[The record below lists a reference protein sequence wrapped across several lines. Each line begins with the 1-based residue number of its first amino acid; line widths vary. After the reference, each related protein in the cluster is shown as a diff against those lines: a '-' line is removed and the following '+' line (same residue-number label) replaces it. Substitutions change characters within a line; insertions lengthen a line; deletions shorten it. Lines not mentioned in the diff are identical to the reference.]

1 MASRDEDGGTPAG
14 PLAGARARPRLST
27 PPSSGLGDGALSPE
41 LKAGRSSFERGGSFP
56 TRAAAVVR
64 GPPWGGNKR
73 SKGRRW

>member
-1 MASRDEDGGTPAG
+1 MVTREGGDGAAAG